1 MKRDELVQAMTP
13 EALVDNLRQADAV
26 VRPRAHDH
34 GADGGGGA
42 HGGVESVREAT
53 YRGHHIVVRTHY
65 RIEVDGVPID
75 GHLGV
80 TNDGQVHYHAIP
92 NYSFASA
99 VDLVKQ
105 VIDTFPDDFP
115 PVPARPALGQE
126 E

>member
-1 MKRDELVQAMTP
+1 MKRDELVQATTP
-13 EALVDNLRQADAV
+13 EAMVDRLRQTAAV
-26 VRPRAHDH
+26 APPAGHDH
-34 GADGGGGA
+34 GGD
-42 HGGVESVREAT
+42 HGDVESVREAT
-53 YRGHHIVVRTHY
+53 YRGHRIVVRTRY

-80 TNDGQVHYHAIP
+80 TNAGQVHYHAIP
-92 NYSFASA
+92 NYSFDSA

-115 PVPARPALGQE
+115 PSPPPHSHGQE